1 MHMLKSEK
9 VFHSLWMK
17 REKKAATTSSRS
29 LETFSNNKYPGPGP
43 ATIVLQDMP
52 HECQGPDK
60 TPGKVQRAESS
71 ALKECPSQSQYELPP
86 SGKVRLVPLP
96 FLTQDQPQARPVSRK
111 PLNLASHR
119 PTTAYS
125 ERCHFHSAQITTL
138 KPSQPPSISK
148 SLMASAKPAL
158 PISSSATRSNVT
170 NIIHFSTVPQSGTL
184 RPTSYREP
192 SQTSLQRE
200 LLSAAKNNVP
210 APLEPQ
216 TQYLLQDFSCQ
227 PIPWRKVDILGPVVS
242 QPITK
247 EQRPEREAMKRRAQ
261 QE

>member
-1 MHMLKSEK
+1 MHMLKSEQ
-9 VFHSLWMK
+9 VFHPLGMK
-17 REKKAATTSSRS
+17 SEKKAATTSSRALGTS
-29 LETFSNNKYPGPGP
+29 SSNKYPGPGP
-43 ATIVLQDMP
+43 ATTVLQDMA
-52 HECQGPDK
+52 HECQGPDE

-86 SGKVRLVPLP
+86 AGKVRLVALP
-96 FLTQDQPQARPVSRK
+96 VPTQDHPQARPVSRK

-125 ERCHFHSAQITTL
+125 ERCHFHSAQLTTL

-158 PISSSATRSNVT
+158 PISSSAMRSNVT
-170 NIIHFSTVPQSGTL
+170 NIIHISTVPQSGTL

-200 LLSAAKNNVP
+200 LLSADKNNVS

-216 TQYLLQDFSCQ
+216 IQYLLQDFSRQ

-247 EQRPEREAMKRRAQ
+247 EQRPGREAMKRRAQ

>member
-1 MHMLKSEK
+1 M
-9 VFHSLWMK
+9 
-17 REKKAATTSSRS
+17 
-29 LETFSNNKYPGPGP
+29 PP
-43 ATIVLQDMP
+43 A
-52 HECQGPDK
+52 
-60 TPGKVQRAESS
+60 
-71 ALKECPSQSQYELPP
+71 
-86 SGKVRLVPLP
+86 GKVRLVALP
-96 FLTQDQPQARPVSRK
+96 FPTKDHPQAKHVSRK

-125 ERCHFHSAQITTL
+125 ERCHFLSAQLTTL

-158 PISSSATRSNVT
+158 PISSSSTRSNVT
-170 NIIHFSTVPQSGTL
+170 NIIYISTVPQSGTL
-184 RPTSYREP
+184 RPTSYRDP
-192 SQTSLQRE
+192 SQTSLQME
-200 LLSAAKNNVP
+200 LLSAAKNKVP

-216 TQYLLQDFSCQ
+216 TQYLLQDFSRQ